1 MALVM
6 RYFLNKVIQ
15 KVVVFFMP
23 TRMVYN
29 RSEQE
34 IRESMR
40 TRTEEELALR
50 AQDLNEICALLDKFS
65 TPYYLSGGTL
75 LGIIRGG
82 DFLPWDGD
90 VDIDVRV
97 EDVYSKQTQ
106 IVTALVQ
113 AGFKIKIH
121 RPSKI
126 DFKIKAVKHG
136 DTVYEILGYLKMD
149 DMRYKKW
156 SHFPDR
162 FMRGTSEVV
171 LRGRRYKT
179 FAEPEQYLKWYY
191 GDWRTPV
198 RSESPLGYVTE
209 SSTTG
214 PLALM
219 RLRLAGLFTRF

>member
-1 MALVM
+1 MTL
-6 RYFLNKVIQ
+6 RHFLNKVIQ

-23 TRMVYN
+23 VRIVYN

-34 IRESMR
+34 VRKSMR

-50 AQDLNEICALLDKFS
+50 AKDLHEICAILDKFS
-65 TPYYLSGGTL
+65 IPYYLAGGTL
-75 LGIIRGG
+75 LGIVRDG
-82 DFLPWDGD
+82 DFIPWDTD
-90 VDIDVRV
+90 VDIDVRI
-97 EDVYSKQTQ
+97 EDVYPKQTQ
-106 IVTALVQ
+106 IVTAFVQ
-113 AGFKIKIH
+113 AGFEIKMH

-136 DTVYEILGYLKMD
+136 DTAYEIIGYLKMD

-156 SHFPDR
+156 SHFPGS

-179 FAEPEQYLKWYY
+179 FAEPEQYLTWYY
-191 GDWRTPV
+191 GDWRTPIQ
-198 RSESPLGYVTE
+198 SESHLGYMTE
-209 SSTTG
+209 HSLTR

-219 RLRLAGLFTRF
+219 RLRLAGLFVRF